1 MAKRIRFNL
10 SINEELLKYI
20 KIKAVEEECTVSELI
35 HSMFYSGL
43 FYEEMLKE
51 VAEVEDLKESYFH
64 TLNKKI
70 YGEDYN
76 KLQCYLT

>member
-1 MAKRIRFNL
+1 MNNRTRFNL

-20 KIKAVEEECTVSELI
+20 KIKAIEEECTVSELI
-35 HSMFYSGL
+35 HSMFFSGL

-51 VAEVEDLKESYFH
+51 NEEVEDLKESYFH

-70 YGEDYN
+70 HGEDYN
-76 KLQCYLT
+76 KL